1 MIARIVFQL
10 LQFIVSADASNR
22 LQRNIRMKNM
32 FAVQRHSLELA
43 KLAVRNFR
51 VTQLRVEIVRDT
63 GWMEP
68 SSFILFGSL
77 SRLG

>member
-43 KLAVRNFR
+43 KLAVGNFR
-51 VTQLRVEIVRDT
+51 VTQLREERHAISADEGPTAVLGIV
-63 GWMEP
+63 
-68 SSFILFGSL
+68 
-77 SRLG
+77 